1 VTDFV
6 EPPSYYALRVSPGV
20 QTTRWWTCARA
31 AGSSAPA
38 AIRALLAGRARV
50 EVSADEAAH
59 VLAWARTLDG
69 WAGDGAPPLRVH
81 PEPAA

>member
-1 VTDFV
+1 MDA
-6 EPPSYYALRVSPGV
+6 PSYYALRVAPGV
-20 QTTRWWTCARA
+20 QTTNWWLSARA
-31 AGSSAPA
+31 AGATAPA

-59 VLAWARTLDG
+59 VLAWARGLDG
-69 WAGDGAPPLRVH
+69 WAGDGGPPLQVH

>member
-1 VTDFV
+1 M

-20 QTTRWWTCARA
+20 QTTHWWASARA
-31 AGSSAPA
+31 AGSNAPA

-59 VLAWARTLDG
+59 VLAWARGLDG
-69 WAGDGAPPLRVH
+69 WTGDGPPLRVH
-81 PEPAA
+81 PERAG